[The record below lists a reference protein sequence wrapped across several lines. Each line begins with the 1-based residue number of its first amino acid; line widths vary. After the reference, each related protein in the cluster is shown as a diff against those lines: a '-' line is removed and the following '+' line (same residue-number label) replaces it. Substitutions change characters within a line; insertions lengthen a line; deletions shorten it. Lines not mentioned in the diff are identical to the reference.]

1 MGEIKSTLDLVME
14 KTRHLSLSKAERADQ
29 RKAELKKIMLGI
41 VQKYQDQS
49 LSLEALKKELDLL
62 KEKYADLSITDY
74 LKSIVGE
81 KLELDR
87 DNARLFALLNSV
99 AETDVSRLE
108 SIFDEFQKRIKRVS
122 EKRIQAKK
130 KVLADKF
137 LISGSAV
144 VPNLESDG
152 LFNSELENIRLEY
165 GQRLERAKAKLGL

>member
-29 RKAELKKIMLGI
+29 RKAGLKKIMLGI

-49 LSLEALKKELDLL
+49 LSLEAMKKELDLL

-74 LKSIVGE
+74 LKSVVGE

-87 DNARLFALLNSV
+87 DNGRLFVLLNSV
-99 AETDVSRLE
+99 ADTDVGRLE
-108 SIFDEFQKRIKRVS
+108 SIFDEFQKTIKRVS
-122 EKRIQAKK
+122 EKRIKAKR
-130 KVLADKF
+130 KVLAEKF

-144 VPNLESDG
+144 VPNLESDAP
-152 LFNSELENIRLEY
+152 LKSELENIRLEY
-165 GQRLERAKAKLGL
+165 GRRLESAKAKLGL